1 MSDLDQFANTAHKQ
15 TSKHKEDLAFLIK
28 DMFVVGMN
36 EFAKT
41 LWTMI
46 SLPAH
51 GKNQV
56 TLELE
61 KREDEV
67 IQQRQV

>member
-1 MSDLDQFANTAHKQ
+1 
-15 TSKHKEDLAFLIK
+15 
-28 DMFVVGMN
+28 
-36 EFAKT
+36 
-41 LWTMI
+41 MI